1 MDDSGTRRCNT
12 CGQDKDLMDF
22 DEYKGNRSGIATQCR
37 ECKAIVSKRHREVTH
52 ERIVARR
59 EDPVNKAKAKEYYEE
74 NKEALIAK
82 STAYREKN
90 KDKVAAR
97 RRAHRA
103 ENKELYAA
111 KQKAYRAGKKEK
123 DAARATAVQGIQA
136 LRAERKIENDAIK
149 SYFDSVTDMFVEE
162 LKKEGLTIND
172 IFDIEVVETDTED
185 VFDVTY
191 KVIED

>member
-1 MDDSGTRRCNT
+1 MSEAETKLCSK
-12 CGQDKDLMDF
+12 CKVEKDLSEFNKDTRIK
-22 DEYKGNRSGIATQCR
+22 DGLRGQCKLCSR
-37 ECKAIVSKRHREVTH
+37 IKRAAYYEANK
-52 ERIVARR
+52 ERVI
-59 EDPVNKAKAKEYYEE
+59 EQAKAYYEA
-74 NKEALIAK
+74 NKEEI
-82 STAYREKN
+82 
-90 KDKVAAR
+90 AAR

-136 LRAERKIENDAIK
+136 LRAERKIKNDAIK

>member
-1 MDDSGTRRCNT
+1 MSEAETKLCSK
-12 CGQDKDLMDF
+12 CKVEKDLSEFNKDTRIK
-22 DEYKGNRSGIATQCR
+22 DGLRGQCKLCSR
-37 ECKAIVSKRHREVTH
+37 IKRAAYYEANK
-52 ERIVARR
+52 ERVI
-59 EDPVNKAKAKEYYEE
+59 EQAKAYYEA
-74 NKEALIAK
+74 NKEEI
-82 STAYREKN
+82 
-90 KDKVAAR
+90 AAR